1 MTNQKDFELIKIN
14 KSNIILNE
22 TKNTPKKHN
31 IPYISICVLAII
43 ILSCLF
49 SELLINHSPIYMDLK
64 NINSPP
70 NNIFYFGTDTM
81 GRDIFSMIWYGGRIS
96 LFIALFS
103 AFISTI
109 IAVIYGSISGVS
121 SEIID
126 SLMMRFIEIILSI
139 PSILV
144 IIFIQSIIGLTTPV
158 SIAFVIAIVSWM
170 NIAKIVRTEV
180 RQIRNSEYILASK
193 CMGGNFFYIL
203 KKHML
208 PNLIAS
214 IMFMIVTNIGSAI
227 VTESTL
233 SFLGIG
239 LPIEIISWGSMLSQ
253 ADKILLSNYWWNIL
267 IPGLFLVIT
276 LVCISNIGNYIRK
289 ENVKG
294 HSKL

>member
-1 MTNQKDFELIKIN
+1 MPNQEDFKLIKIN
-14 KSNIILNE
+14 QPNTILNE
-22 TKNTPKKHN
+22 TKNIPKNHKK
-31 IPYISICVLAII
+31 PYISIVILTII
-43 ILSCLF
+43 ILGCLF
-49 SELLINHSPIYMDLK
+49 SELIINHNPIYMDLK

-96 LFIALFS
+96 LFIGLFS
-103 AFISTI
+103 AFISTL

-126 SLMMRFIEIILSI
+126 DLMMRFIEIILSI

-144 IIFIQSIIGLTTPV
+144 IIFIQSIIGESTPI
-158 SIAFVIAIVSWM
+158 SIAFVIGIANWM
-170 NIAKIVRTEV
+170 NVAKIVRTEV

-203 KKHML
+203 KQHIFS
-208 PNLIAS
+208 NLIAS

-253 ADKILLSNYWWNIL
+253 ADKVLLSNYWWDIL
-267 IPGLFLVIT
+267 IPGLFLVVT
-276 LVCISNIGNYIRK
+276 LVCISEIGNYIRK